1 MIYMDN
7 AATSPVDPEVLD
19 AMLPYLK
26 EEYGNPS
33 SKYYCQANKAK
44 SAVED
49 ARASVANFIG
59 AKPEEIIFTAGATE
73 STNFVIK
80 GYLDYSKYY
89 GNGRNKV
96 ITSTAEHKATLNTC
110 RYLNGDVF
118 SNDDPTT
125 SLFGGTKKV
134 ERGYSAVFLD
144 TDEYGRALEKQL
156 ADSLSDNTAL
166 ASFIYV
172 NNELGTINPVEQFA
186 KLCHDNGTML
196 HVDGTQALGKIPVDV
211 KSIDCDFMSAS
222 AHKIYGPKGIGFAYI
237 KSDKYG
243 LPLITSLLHGGEQEN
258 GVRAGTLAVHNI
270 VGFGK
275 AAEIALRDQAAN
287 EALISE
293 LDAYLVSSIS
303 EINGLQLL
311 VPAELRAKGILSILV
326 NRTDF
331 NNERFIRR
339 ISDRVAISTGSAC
352 SAGKPS
358 HVLCAI
364 GQKDNVNKIL
374 RVSINKYTTKQDI
387 DELIELLK

>member
-7 AATSPVDPEVLD
+7 AATSPIDEEVLD

-26 EEYGNPS
+26 EEFGNPS
-33 SKYYCQANKAK
+33 SKYYCQANNAK
-44 SAVED
+44 NAVET
-49 ARASVANFIG
+49 ARACVAKLIG
-59 AKPEEIIFTAGATE
+59 AQPEEIIFTAGATE
-73 STNFVIK
+73 STNFIIK
-80 GYLDYSKYY
+80 GVLDYSRYY
-89 GNGRNKV
+89 GNGRAQV
-96 ITSTAEHKATLNTC
+96 ITSSVEHKATINTC
-110 RYLNGDVF
+110 CYLNGEIF

-125 SLFGGTKKV
+125 TLFGERKKV
-134 ERGYSAVFLD
+134 DRGYSAAFLD
-144 TDEYGRALEKQL
+144 TDEYGRVSAERF
-156 ADSLSDNTAL
+156 ANSLTENTAL

-172 NNELGTINPVEQFA
+172 NNELGTINPVERFSEV
-186 KLCHDNGTML
+186 CHANGTLL
-196 HVDGTQALGKIPVDV
+196 HVDGTQALGKFPIDV
-211 KSIDCDFMSAS
+211 KSIGCDFMSAS

-275 AAEIALRDQAAN
+275 AAEIALRDMAAN

-293 LDAYLVSSIS
+293 LDSYFVSRIA
-303 EINGLQLL
+303 EIKDLQMI
-311 VPAELRAKGILSILV
+311 VPAELRAKGIFSILV

-331 NNERFIRR
+331 NNERFIRK
-339 ISDRVAISTGSAC
+339 ISDKIAVSTGSAC

-364 GQKDNVNKIL
+364 GQKSNVNKIL
-374 RVSINKYTTKQDI
+374 RASINKYTTKQDI